1 MNIGSALL
9 MGVLGAVVGAVGCWW
24 LIGSYYHPEPTG
36 REQALW
42 KRIGE
47 LQSIMEVPPFFWQVW
62 ARYTHELSQSDSDAQ
77 AHGKHAADDDTD
89 ECGAADNLPYPPN
102 ERG

>member
-24 LIGSYYHPEPTG
+24 LIGSYYHPEPTA

-47 LQSIMEVPPFFWQVW
+47 LQSIMEVPPVFL
-62 ARYTHELSQSDSDAQ
+62 AGLGTLYPRT
-77 AHGKHAADDDTD
+77 
-89 ECGAADNLPYPPN
+89 LPK
-102 ERG
+102 R

>member
-9 MGVLGAVVGAVGCWW
+9 IAALGAAVGAVGYWW
-24 LIGSYYHPEPTG
+24 LTGSYYHHEPTA

-42 KRIGE
+42 RRIAE

-62 ARYTHELSQSDSDAQ
+62 ARYTHELAQGDSDDQ
-77 AHGKHAADDDTD
+77 RREKHAADD
-89 ECGAADNLPYPPN
+89 EINGFGAADDMPYPRD
-102 ERG
+102 ERE